1 MRRQG
6 GSHKNHLDHTLS
18 NCISREMGL
27 YASMDIRWYYR
38 DIYDSSALSALYQ
51 SMKVSG
57 TIIFSLLEAG

>member
-1 MRRQG
+1 
-6 GSHKNHLDHTLS
+6 
-18 NCISREMGL
+18 MGL